1 MTVRAR
7 ALLVA
12 AALGAAPALHAQPV
26 SLEKGVQAAGLW
38 CFPLVSDAGQW
49 VYLPSGARLAKDDAG
64 RPQFSFLRYALDAT
78 AAGAGAA
85 SVSAAAGGGILH
97 FLVQLETPP
106 EMVRAA
112 QQALQ
117 REARGSEV
125 VLRGP
130 LIFKQ
135 GRYALVS
142 SILNPAGAAP
152 ETKVLATGGAPV
164 LEGERL
170 AFSFD
175 LDPEKTTL
183 LMRSFAMSTP
193 DVSLVFDM
201 TFDGL
206 TEAYDAELTID
217 WAEVRKTR
225 GFSAGGSLYY
235 VSADVEHMLEEL
247 HRTNAIRLRSRGGSG
262 AMEGL
267 LNTTYSRLLELLFRP
282 VEPELVPA
290 GARGDLLDALSALF
304 DPKKGILSSRKVTG
318 FGAHVGYQVKEVKS
332 QGTSLLTFNHRASSE
347 RHSFI
352 TFNIGDFYRR
362 FGKDPDY
369 FRVVNLADPTFL
381 KREVRVGLDG
391 SLLAEFERYVNS
403 VTVTLRKQHPNGEQT
418 VREVVLDRRT
428 AAKAEEDVAMVYGWK
443 GDEEHLAWLSY
454 DYRTSWSFQGGGTYV
469 TEWVRTSES
478 KINLL
483 APYRRQQVRVAASPG
498 ALQGK
503 RVRAVSVQI
512 EYPFFG
518 ERRREHV
525 VVRPEDPAEPPPVSI
540 TLPKNELEYDYSITW
555 QLEGGRRLSARGRDA
570 TGTIFVDEL
579 PDDGG
584 I

>member
-1 MTVRAR
+1 MTAR
-7 ALLVA
+7 A
-12 AALGAAPALHAQPV
+12 AALLMAAGLAAAPAAHAQQV
-26 SLEKGVQAAGLW
+26 SLEKGIQAAGLW
-38 CFPLVSDAGQW
+38 CFPLVSDPRQY
-49 VYLPSGARLAKDDAG
+49 VYLPSSARLAKDAAG
-64 RPQFSFLRYALDAT
+64 KPQFSFLRYALDT
-78 AAGAGAA
+78 TGAVAAA
-85 SVSAAAGGGILH
+85 SPVSAAAGGGILH

-106 EMVRAA
+106 DLVSAA

-117 REARGSEV
+117 REVRGGEV

-142 SILNPAGAAP
+142 SILNPAAAAP
-152 ETKVLATGGAPV
+152 ESKVLATGGAPV

-175 LDPEKTTL
+175 LDPEKATL

-206 TEAYDAELTID
+206 TEAYDADLTID
-217 WAEVRKTR
+217 WAEVRKNKR
-225 GFSAGGSLYY
+225 FSAGASLYY
-235 VSADVEHMLEEL
+235 VSADVEHTLDEL
-247 HRTNAIRLRSRGGSG
+247 RRTNAIRLRSRGGSG

-267 LNTTYSRLLELLFRP
+267 LNTTYAKLLELLFRP
-282 VEPELVPA
+282 VEPERVPSDV
-290 GARGDLLDALSALF
+290 RGGLMDALSALF

-318 FGAHVGYQVKEVKS
+318 FGANVGYQVKEVKS

-362 FGKDPDY
+362 FGRDPSY

-381 KREVRVGLDG
+381 KREVRVGIDG
-391 SLLAEFERYVNS
+391 SLLPDFERYINS

-418 VREVVLDRRT
+418 VREVVLDRRN
-428 AAKAEEDVAMVYGWK
+428 AAQAQEDLRMVYGWN
-443 GDEEHLAWLSY
+443 GDEQQLAWLGY
-454 DYRTSWSFQGGGTYV
+454 DYRTRWSFQGGGTYL
-469 TEWVRTSES
+469 TDWVRTDGAM
-478 KINLL
+478 INLL
-483 APYRRQQVRVAASPG
+483 APYQRQQVRVAASSP
-498 ALQGK
+498 ALLSK
-503 RVRAVSVQI
+503 KVRAVSVQI

-518 ERRREHV
+518 ERRRQQI
-525 VVRPEDPAEPPPVSI
+525 VVRPGDPAEPPPVSI
-540 TLPKNELEYDYSITW
+540 TLPLNQLEYDYAITW
-555 QLEGGRRLSARGRDA
+555 QLEGGRRLTKRGSDS

-579 PDDGG
+579 PEDGG